1 MKHGRR
7 RHARLDHVS
16 RPRPPIGPA
25 LSGAVDLSALKQPPP
40 ASGDSRGDGSAS
52 APAGVE
58 VNETN
63 FEDEILLRSNQMP
76 VVVLLWSPRSEVCLQ
91 LADILSGLEA
101 DDNGKWALASVN
113 VDVAPRVA
121 QIFGVEV
128 VPTVVALA
136 AGQPLSSFQG
146 AQPPE
151 QLRRWVD
158 SLLSATAGKLGG
170 ATDSDE
176 PEEVDPALAQARRE
190 LEDNN
195 LGAALD
201 SYQAILDD
209 DPNHVEAKGAVR
221 QIAFLMRA
229 TAHGPEVI
237 AAADAAPA
245 DIEAALAAA
254 DVQILSQDVAGA
266 FDRLVAVVRRT
277 SGDERTSVRTR
288 LIELFELFDPA
299 DPEVIAGRRNLAN
312 ALY

>member
-1 MKHGRR
+1 M
-7 RHARLDHVS
+7 S

-25 LSGAVDLSALKQPPP
+25 LSGAVDLSALKQSPP
-40 ASGDSRGDGSAS
+40 AGGDSRGDG
-52 APAGVE
+52 PAAVSPGVE

-63 FEDEILLRSNQMP
+63 FEDEVLLRSNQVP

-91 LADILSGLEA
+91 LADILSGLA
-101 DDNGKWALASVN
+101 AADNGKWALASVN
-113 VDVAPRVA
+113 VDVSPRVA

-128 VPTVVALA
+128 VPTVVALG

-151 QLRRWVD
+151 QLRRWID
-158 SLLSATAGKLGG
+158 SLLSATAGKLSG

-176 PEEVDPALAQARRE
+176 PQEVDPALAQARRQ
-190 LEDNN
+190 LEDNE

-209 DPNHVEAKGAVR
+209 DPNHAEAKGAVR

-229 TAHGPEVI
+229 TAHGPEAI
-237 AAADAAPA
+237 AAADAAPD
-245 DIEAALAAA
+245 DIEAAFAAA
-254 DVQILSQDVAGA
+254 DVQLLSQDVSGA
-266 FDRLVAVVRRT
+266 FDRLVALVRRT

-299 DPEVIAGRRNLAN
+299 DPDVIAGRRNLAN